1 MPRRARKLLIALW
14 KNRKNPLQWGRNC
27 PSLMAGSQQ
36 RARRGWGSGVMV
48 RERFAVLRMV
58 QGTAQD
64 LAQGVIV
71 ALALALVAA
80 SLAAATGVLP
90 WPDMTLRFGA
100 YVLPNA
106 GMWAQITL
114 TLIFVLLCFFLPA
127 NLRMA
132 RLERSHR
139 SFQMGMED
147 VARAY
152 RMAHAADRA
161 GVFALSGEFDSM
173 RARMDQLRNH
183 PDLSMLEPELLQM
196 AAQMS
201 FETREL
207 ARAYSDD
214 KVSRAKVFLK
224 QRQEEVQTLTD
235 RIKIARGTCDELR
248 RWATD
253 VEAEERIA
261 QVQMR
266 RLEADLRD
274 ILPSLGLD
282 LTEKPDQNVVALPK
296 PAK

>member
-1 MPRRARKLLIALW
+1 
-14 KNRKNPLQWGRNC
+14 
-27 PSLMAGSQQ
+27 
-36 RARRGWGSGVMV
+36 MV

-80 SLAAATGVLP
+80 SIAAAFGVLP
-90 WPDMTLRFGA
+90 WPEMTLRFGGS
-100 YVLPNA
+100 VLPNA

-132 RLERSHR
+132 HLERSHR

-173 RARMDQLRNH
+173 RARMDQIRKH

-214 KVSRAKVFLK
+214 KVARAKIFLK

-235 RIKIARGTCDELR
+235 RIRIARGTCDELR
-248 RWATD
+248 RWLTD

-282 LTEKPDQNVVALPK
+282 LTDKSDQNVVALPK